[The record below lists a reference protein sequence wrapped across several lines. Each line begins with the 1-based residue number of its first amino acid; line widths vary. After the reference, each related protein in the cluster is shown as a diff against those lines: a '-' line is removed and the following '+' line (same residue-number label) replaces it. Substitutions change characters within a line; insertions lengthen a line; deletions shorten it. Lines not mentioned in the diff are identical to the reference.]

1 MNKEASIEHLLMLD
15 ISFDITLQNVNLNG
29 AVCLVGRLHL
39 EFNFLLLWKAGECC
53 VSFQVTYLED

>member
-39 EFNFLLLWKAGECC
+39 EFNFLLL
-53 VSFQVTYLED
+53 

>member
-1 MNKEASIEHLLMLD
+1 MASEMSRNRMECKFNMNKEASIEHLLMLD

-39 EFNFLLLWKAGECC
+39 EFNFLLL
-53 VSFQVTYLED
+53 